1 MSKKINVIVAHT
13 KSNEMCIAFNYSNKV
28 KIYYPSVKRRYGKAI
43 KKSDQVVTFN
53 KTSEFRKK
61 SLTEFLIKF
70 DMKPFMSLYV
80 DMSKY
85 NSIGKYYDEGI
96 IFYED
101 DQSTMLDEF
110 VNYVIRT
117 NLGVSIPINMLEGDD

>member
-28 KIYYPSVKRRYGKAI
+28 KIYYPSLKTQYGKII
-43 KKSDQVVTFN
+43 KKSDKLVTFN
-53 KTSEFRKK
+53 KTREFRKK

-70 DMKPFMSLYV
+70 DMIPFMSLYI

-96 IFYED
+96 IFYD
-101 DQSTMLDEF
+101 DNQSTMLDEF
-110 VNYVIRT
+110 VNYVIRM
-117 NLGVSIPINMLEGDD
+117 NLGVTIPTDKLEGDN